1 MTNLLCFHDS
11 PHRKQSTGGE
21 ADIGSTQPGFRLP
34 PYLQSAARMSD
45 MRI

>member
-11 PHRKQSTGGE
+11 PHRKQQDGE

-34 PYLQSAARMSD
+34 PYLQSAARMSG